1 MFYIK
6 MADLLIC
13 IDNHY
18 EYVKN
23 MCRDYIV
30 EPEAVCSESTEP
42 ARADMYIQVS
52 CEDIE
57 KEQEESRKSQG
68 IEYPMPYCESICIYR
83 SISRK
88 LINFDG
94 ILLHGACIEMDGKV
108 YVFCA
113 KSGTGK
119 STHLALWKK
128 VYGSRVHIING
139 DKPIIRYLDGQFIVY
154 GTPWCGKEGWN
165 INTKAPLA
173 AVCYLKRG
181 ESNQIHSFA
190 AGEAVKLIVN
200 QILLPKDKSEI
211 IRYLDLLDK
220 MLKDIPGYELF
231 CNMDEEAAVVAYEG
245 MKLS

>member
-1 MFYIK
+1 

-23 MCRDYIV
+23 MCIDYIV
-30 EPEAVCSESTEP
+30 EPETVCSESEEP
-42 ARADMYIQVS
+42 VRVDMHIHVS
-52 CEDIE
+52 CKDIE
-57 KEQEESRKSQG
+57 KEQKEAKKSQG
-68 IEYPMPYCESICIYR
+68 IEYPKSYCESICIYR
-83 SISRK
+83 SISRQ

-94 ILLHGACIEMDGKV
+94 LLLHGACVEMDGKV

-113 KSGTGK
+113 KSKTGK

-139 DKPIIRYLDGQFIVY
+139 DKPIIRCVDGKFIVY

-165 INTKAPLA
+165 INTNAPLA
-173 AVCYLKRG
+173 AICYLKRG
-181 ESNQIHSFA
+181 ENNHIHSFCA
-190 AGEAVKLIVN
+190 DKAIKLIVH
-200 QILLPKDKSEI
+200 QILLPKDKSEM

-220 MLKDIPGYELF
+220 MLKEIPGYELF
-231 CNMDEEAAVVAYEG
+231 CNMDEEAAVAAYEG
-245 MKLS
+245 MKNS